1 MHDYYFA
8 PELARVALVVGVVV
22 SMLFYERVQ
31 LTTGGAIVPAYLA
44 LYLPAPLFVIT
55 TLCAAFATY
64 LLVSVVLARRTIL
77 YGRRKFEVEILVGL
91 GFVVILNAVGIH
103 LGAIDPLLLGL
114 SGIGFLVPGVLAH
127 DMFRQKPTKTL
138 IAVVGTTAIL
148 GIFLYVLNSLI
159 DISPV
164 ALTTTQVLPLAPTA
178 FPIELMVYA
187 VVLSVLI
194 GMVVFAKLGIRSGG
208 FISGAYVALLSPRWL
223 DLAFA
228 LVVAVLTW
236 LVVVYVL
243 MPRLLLFGRRKLST
257 MVLVGAIIAW
267 SCELIVVA
275 ATNGEYTPW
284 QGFTIITFMV
294 PALLANDAQRQGTE
308 KTLWGITLTAIGV
321 YAGMSLLM
329 AALTAA
335 GIVVGST

>member
-1 MHDYYFA
+1 MHDYFFA
-8 PELARVALVVGVVV
+8 PELARVALLVGVVV

-55 TLCAAFATY
+55 TLLAAFATY
-64 LLVSVVLARRTIL
+64 LLVSVALARRTIL

-91 GFVVILNAVGIH
+91 AFVVILNGVGIQ
-103 LGAIDPLLLGL
+103 LGLIDPLLLGL

-138 IAVVGTTAIL
+138 IAVAGTTAML
-148 GIFLYVLNSLI
+148 GVFLYVYSSLI
-159 DISPV
+159 IISPV
-164 ALTTTQVLPLAPTA
+164 GQTAPEPLPLAPTA
-178 FPIELMVYA
+178 FPVDLTVYA

-194 GMVVFAKLGIRSGG
+194 GMLVFSKLGIRSGG
-208 FISGAYVALLSPRWL
+208 FISGAYVALLSPRLL
-223 DLAFA
+223 DLVFT

-236 LVVVYVL
+236 LVVVYGL

-267 SCELIVVA
+267 SGELIVVA
-275 ATNGEYTPW
+275 ATGGAYTPW

-294 PALLANDAQRQGTE
+294 PALLANDAQRQGPE
-308 KTLWGITLTAIGV
+308 KTLWGITLTGLGV
-321 YAGMSLLM
+321 YAGMAIFM
-329 AALTAA
+329 AARTAA
-335 GIVVGST
+335 GF